1 MGRMGDIKINGQ
13 SAGTCGGLF
22 GCATIVDSGTSLI
35 AGPSKDINPIIA
47 KLNVT
52 EDCSNID
59 SLPPI
64 AFTLNGF
71 DLTLTAE
78 QYVLK
83 LDQGGQTV
91 CQLGIMPFD
100 QGVPLYILGDTL
112 MRAYYTVFDRENNK
126 VGFAPAKH

>member
-1 MGRMGDIKINGQ
+1 MGRMTDIKINGQ

-47 KLNVT
+47 
-52 EDCSNID
+52 
-59 SLPPI
+59 
-64 AFTLNGF
+64 
-71 DLTLTAE
+71 
-78 QYVLK
+78 K